1 MYRGELLKLRAALL
15 SCIDVM
21 VMEVELVV
29 VVVWVVCG
37 SGGGGWEVVEGR
49 AVEVVTGGGSGG

>member
-37 SGGGGWEVVEGR
+37 REGGGREVVEGR